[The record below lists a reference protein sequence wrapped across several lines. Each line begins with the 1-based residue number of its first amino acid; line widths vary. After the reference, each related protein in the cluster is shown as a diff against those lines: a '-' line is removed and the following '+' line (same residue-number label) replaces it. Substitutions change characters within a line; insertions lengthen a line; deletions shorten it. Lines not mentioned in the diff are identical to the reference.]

1 MRNSRRAQQFFE
13 AAVAHSPN
21 AKSGR
26 GNSAHTKKEISR
38 MRAPRYLV
46 KVLYRAVLL
55 AICAL
60 VWATPPL
67 SGQAGQLP
75 LEPLHT
81 SGQNVTA
88 VYEGWFQNPDGSFS
102 LLFGY
107 FNRNLNEELDI
118 PVGADNRMEPGRPDQ
133 GQPTHFLPRR
143 QWGVFAVTVPK
154 EFGTDKLTWVLE
166 AHGQRTAVPAH
177 LDPRWEI
184 SPFFDVGIGNTPPLI
199 SFEDGGPSAQG
210 PRGISMDLET
220 TVRNPATLTVWAADD
235 AKTFLGGKA
244 PDSPPV
250 TITWSKFRGPGTVTF
265 ANNKPPVE
273 KTDGKWKTA
282 PVFSG
287 KATTTA
293 TFSEPG
299 DYVLRVVAND
309 WSGDGGGGFQCCW
322 TNGQVKVS
330 VKPAAMAGR

>member
-1 MRNSRRAQQFFE
+1 MHALRSLLT
-13 AAVAHSPN
+13 S
-21 AKSGR
+21 
-26 GNSAHTKKEISR
+26 
-38 MRAPRYLV
+38 
-46 KVLYRAVLL
+46 LYRAIPL
-55 AICAL
+55 AVCAL
-60 VWATPPL
+60 LWATPPAN
-67 SGQAGQLP
+67 GQAGQLP
-75 LEPLHT
+75 MEPLHS
-81 SGQNVTA
+81 SGQSVTA
-88 VYEGWFQNPDGSFS
+88 VYEGWFQNPDGTFS

-107 FNRNLNEELDI
+107 FNRNLNENLDI
-118 PVGADNRMEPGRPDQ
+118 PLGADNRMEPGKPDQ

-143 QWGVFAVTVPK
+143 QWGIFTVTVPK

-184 SPFFDVGIGNTPPLI
+184 SPLFEVGVGNTPPLI
-199 SFEDGGPSAQG
+199 SFEDGGPSIQG
-210 PRGISMDLET
+210 PVGISTERET
-220 TVRNPATLTVWAADD
+220 ALRNPLQLDLWVADD

-244 PDSPPV
+244 PDAPPV
-250 TITWSKFRGPGTVTF
+250 TVTWSKFRGPGDVTF

-273 KTDGKWKTA
+273 KTKGKWKTT

-330 VKPAAMAGR
+330 VKADATASR